1 MDRGCTKRMWPLSF
15 GALALVAAIA
25 MSGSVA
31 PPAAAGGDPQALKVC
46 TTGDYPPLTYRDP
59 ATGQY
64 SGVDIDMAN
73 DLAAHLGRQPVF
85 VATTWPTLMADLTAA
100 GTCDIAVG
108 GVTDTPDRRRAADV
122 TLPYLASGK
131 IPIVAAANADR
142 FSSIE
147 DIDQPGVRVIENSG
161 GTNEQFARKNFPD
174 AQITIWADN
183 TTIFDQLAAGNADV
197 MVTDAVEAI
206 YQSSLHPGL
215 VAQHPEQPFTSE
227 VKAYLL
233 PGGSPIA
240 GQTDSWLAGA
250 LHDGTFAGIYQRWL
264 HAPAPEPPQ

>member
-1 MDRGCTKRMWPLSF
+1 MRALSF
-15 GALALVAAIA
+15 GALALVGAIA
-25 MSGSVA
+25 VSGSVA
-31 PPAAAGGDPQALKVC
+31 PLATAGGDPAALKIC

-64 SGVDIDMAN
+64 SGVDIDMAT
-73 DLAAHLGRQPVF
+73 DLAAHLGRPPVF
-85 VATTWPTLMADLTAA
+85 VTTTWPTLMADLTSP
-100 GTCDIAVG
+100 GMCDIAMG
-108 GVTDTPDRRRAADV
+108 GITDTPERRRVADA
-122 TLPYLASGK
+122 TLPYLSSGK
-131 IPIVAAANADR
+131 TPVVAAANANR
-142 FSSIE
+142 YSSIE

-161 GTNEQFARKNFPD
+161 GTNEQFARKNFPA

-215 VAQHPEQPFTSE
+215 VAQHPERPFTSE

-233 PGGSPIA
+233 PSGSPIA
-240 GQTDSWLAGA
+240 EQTDSWLAGA
-250 LHDGTFAGIYQRWL
+250 LRDGTFAGIYQRWL
-264 HAPAPEPPQ
+264 HAPAPEAPR